1 MLMDNKL
8 KEYILKHSKK
18 HDRELKYDFMPSL
31 LEIIERPMHKAG
43 TIIILSSFSL
53 LIAAIVWVS
62 LSEIDVVITS
72 NGSIQPSGSVNVV
85 EAYASGTV
93 KEIYVAEGQHVNQG
107 DILIELDTQSI
118 DIDVNQLN
126 YQKQTLEAEQ
136 SIYEQIQSGKGTDEI
151 DISAYE
157 EDICPFLQT
166 ILDTDLSYHNSLDNL
181 ELEKTNTELNRQIAQ
196 LQLEEYQSGGT
207 ARQQESQKLT
217 IQQYDN
223 AMEQIELQINDAKI
237 QYSAQINS
245 RLSEIDSQLEEISN
259 NLEKY
264 NLSKKYQTIIAPVS
278 GYVNSVGV
286 NTTGETVSTTEQ
298 LITIVPDDEPIEM
311 VCYVKNMDIAD
322 IQVGME
328 AEIKLEAYPYNRY
341 GTVQGVVKYISPSSF
356 TSEQLGNVYLVKLDV
371 ENSSDA
377 INIISGLSGTVEIK
391 IGKRTIMDYFME
403 PIIKGFGNSLKEK

>member
-1 MLMDNKL
+1 MDNKL

-53 LIAAIVWVS
+53 LIAAIVWAS

-237 QYSAQINS
+237 QYSAKINS

-298 LITIVPDDEPIEM
+298 LITIVPDDEQIEM

>member
-1 MLMDNKL
+1 MDNKL